1 MYASYEE
8 KIMFNYFTYEE
19 FDSPD
24 VQGSGQMM
32 SKDLILILDS
42 VRAELGK
49 PIDINSGYRTP
60 AYNEKVGGKPNSSH
74 LKGLAADIACKD
86 SKYRFELV
94 RELMEHGIDRIGI
107 VNTFIH
113 IDIDDSK
120 SSDVIWTYG
129 D

>member
-1 MYASYEE
+1 
-8 KIMFNYFTYEE
+8 MFNYFTYEE

-60 AYNEKVGGKPNSSH
+60 AHNEKVGGKPNSSH
-74 LKGLAADIACKD
+74 LKGLAVDIACED
-86 SKYRFELV
+86 SRYRFELV

-107 VNTFIH
+107 GGAFIH

-120 SSDVIWTYG
+120 SPDVIWTYG
-129 D
+129 N

>member
-1 MYASYEE
+1 
-8 KIMFNYFTYEE
+8 MFNYFTYEE

-60 AYNEKVGGKPNSSH
+60 AHNEKVGGKPNSSH
-74 LKGLAADIACKD
+74 LKGLAVDIACKD
-86 SKYRFELV
+86 SRYRFELV

-107 VNTFIH
+107 GDTFIH
-113 IDIDDSK
+113 IDIDDDK
-120 SSDVIWTYG
+120 SPDVIWTYG
-129 D
+129 N

>member
-1 MYASYEE
+1 MLR
-8 KIMFNYFTYEE
+8 YFTYEE

-32 SKDLILILDS
+32 SKDLILILES
-42 VRAELGK
+42 VREQLGK
-49 PIDINSGYRTP
+49 PVVITSGYRTT
-60 AYNEKVGGKPNSSH
+60 AHNEQVGGKPNSSH

-86 SKYRFELV
+86 SRYRFELV

-107 VNTFIH
+107 GDTFIH

-120 SSDVIWTYG
+120 SPDVIWTYG
-129 D
+129 N

>member
-1 MYASYEE
+1 
-8 KIMFNYFTYEE
+8 MFKYFTYEE

-32 SKDLILILDS
+32 SEDLILILES
-42 VRAELGK
+42 VREQLGK
-49 PIDINSGYRTP
+49 PVVITSGYRTP
-60 AYNEKVGGKPNSSH
+60 AHNQQIGGKPNSSH

-107 VNTFIH
+107 GDTFIH
-113 IDIDDSK
+113 IDIDDDK
-120 SSDVIWTYG
+120 SPDVIWTYG
-129 D
+129 N